1 MKPLPKTLFSG
12 SENIGE
18 QDREKIFVNNFSD
31 SVEKV
36 LGDFFWDGKAAGA
49 IGLTLSNDNKRV
61 ESGRFITTGTLVE
74 KSIKVAAN
82 EIWED
87 ADESVILTIKL
98 PRADIFKFTDGGL
111 YSQYVDEE
119 SVTYYMHSIAEGKPP
134 TPIPVQ
140 EKEEWQ
146 IGKFCLR
153 QVCYVS
159 KSSTARGGVFLTY
172 VVLIFPTSKDQLV
185 SGSELTANPSWPGL
199 RLCSGEMQLL
209 PRPTT
214 PWRCPVLPLLRTGSE
229 ERNLPSSTALRHAI
243 GAIMRKSGSPDI
255 VEEAANLIQKWEH
268 LAEHPGEFAEKTT
281 PITWPEQPTPEPET
295 GKNQSNLHAILFLF
309 SVPPFLI

>member
-74 KSIKVAAN
+74 KSLKVAAN

-172 VVLIFPTSKDQLV
+172 VVLIFPTSKDHRFETLLWRDAVAAQ
-185 SGSELTANPSWPGL
+185 ANHTLEMPCATPSQDRIRGAQSAQQHSPPARHRGHHAEVRQPRHRRRGRQPDTEVGAPG
-199 RLCSGEMQLL
+199 GT
-209 PRPTT
+209 PRGVYREDHAHHVARATN
-214 PWRCPVLPLLRTGSE
+214 TGA
-229 ERNLPSSTALRHAI
+229 RNR
-243 GAIMRKSGSPDI
+243 
-255 VEEAANLIQKWEH
+255 
-268 LAEHPGEFAEKTT
+268 
-281 PITWPEQPTPEPET
+281 
-295 GKNQSNLHAILFLF
+295 
-309 SVPPFLI
+309 